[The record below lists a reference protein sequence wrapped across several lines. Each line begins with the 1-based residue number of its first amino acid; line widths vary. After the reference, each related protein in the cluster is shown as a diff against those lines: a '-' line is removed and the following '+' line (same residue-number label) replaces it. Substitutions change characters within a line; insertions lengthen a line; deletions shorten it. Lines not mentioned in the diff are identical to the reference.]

1 MMMMLCD
8 WTMLRPF
15 LEHCRMSVCA
25 PNKKEKRPHSH
36 CLQFLISKHNA
47 DRNVLLCSFC
57 TLSVWE
63 DFFFSPEWFTRVFFV
78 CVLVP
83 KDKCQEAQQ
92 LVDSFFF
99 FLNQLLTL
107 SLVPSSSSFSS
118 FSPTKTNFSHLTP
131 LVLALSC
138 IHICHRMYLYI
149 CIFRCTD
156 GLDSVSMLFHYIAYV
171 FQR

>member
-1 MMMMLCD
+1 MNTVACPCVLQTKRKKD
-8 WTMLRPF
+8 PSLTAFNFSSVNTMQTGMCCYA
-15 LEHCRMSVCA
+15 HSA
-25 PNKKEKRPHSH
+25 PYQSERI
-36 CLQFLISKHNA
+36 F
-47 DRNVLLCSFC
+47 
-57 TLSVWE
+57 
-63 DFFFSPEWFTRVFFV
+63 FFV

>member
-1 MMMMLCD
+1 MNTVACPCVLQTKRKKD
-8 WTMLRPF
+8 PTLTAFNFSSVNTMQTGMCCYA
-15 LEHCRMSVCA
+15 HSA
-25 PNKKEKRPHSH
+25 PYQSER
-36 CLQFLISKHNA
+36 I
-47 DRNVLLCSFC
+47 
-57 TLSVWE
+57 
-63 DFFFSPEWFTRVFFV
+63 FFFHLSDLQGFFFCV
-78 CVLVP
+78 CVGTQRQVSRSTTVSG
-83 KDKCQEAQQ
+83 QF
-92 LVDSFFF
+92 FFF